1 MPMPITI
8 VNNNNQQ
15 LLCALYC
22 TCLIDC
28 QFLFLR
34 GGGGLWFGSSGN
46 SLVKTMRGLWTLS
59 SKMYLNRGNAIDQTV
74 S

>member
-34 GGGGLWFGSSGN
+34 GGGVVVWLQWKFASQDDAG
-46 SLVKTMRGLWTLS
+46 TL
-59 SKMYLNRGNAIDQTV
+59 DTEQ
-74 S
+74 

>member
-34 GGGGLWFGSSGN
+34 GGGGGC
-46 SLVKTMRGLWTLS
+46 GLAPVEI
-59 SKMYLNRGNAIDQTV
+59 R
-74 S
+74 